1 MDNGVSLNDI
11 QRMNKQGWMK
21 AESFGV
27 DLAPADEGIKWKNYS
42 VKKQNTRNNQ
52 IADILDIG
60 AGTRCKSC
68 GMLHMCWL
76 PIQIMPRFAARAAF
90 SPCDADVTLAA
101 ADSQNGTLLRWH
113 WH

>member
-1 MDNGVSLNDI
+1 MVIHMDNGVSLNDI

-76 PIQIMPRFAARAAF
+76 PKCGACGLDMDYNLGKAEVKR
-90 SPCDADVTLAA
+90 
-101 ADSQNGTLLRWH
+101 
-113 WH
+113 